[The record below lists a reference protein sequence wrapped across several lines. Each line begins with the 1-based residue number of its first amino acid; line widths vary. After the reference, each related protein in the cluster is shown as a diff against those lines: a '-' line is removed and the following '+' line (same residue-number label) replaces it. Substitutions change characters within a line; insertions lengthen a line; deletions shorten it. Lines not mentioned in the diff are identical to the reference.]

1 MSDQRRPGG
10 YRLGL
15 AVLGGFVL
23 GAATVLLVVWAS
35 GVGEEPAGRTAEA
48 PVVTPATPAAPPE
61 EEPGAGVVAEP
72 EALMPPPDLERRSL
86 LVPVQ
91 GVRSDQLA
99 DTFDDPRGSER
110 VHEALDIMAPRGTP
124 VVAVEGGRVAKL
136 FESDAGGLT
145 VYQFDPSETYAYYY
159 AHLDRYAPGLAEGQ
173 RLARGQ
179 LVGYVGS
186 TGNANPEGPHLH
198 FAIFQLGAEKRWWE
212 GVPIN
217 PYPVLRG
224 AASSSGAAQP
234 AR

>member
-23 GAATVLLVVWAS
+23 GAATVLLVVWTIGS
-35 GVGEEPAGRTAEA
+35 GDETVGRTAEV
-48 PVVTPATPAAPPE
+48 PVVTPADPAPSGEA
-61 EEPGAGVVAEP
+61 EPGDGVVTEP
-72 EALMPPPDLERRSL
+72 EALTPPPDLGRRSL

-91 GVRSDQLA
+91 GVRPDQLA
-99 DTFDDPRGSER
+99 DTFDDLRGGDR

-124 VVAVEGGRVAKL
+124 VVAVENGRVAKL

-145 VYQFDPSETYAYYY
+145 VYQFDPSETYTYYY

-173 RLARGQ
+173 RLERGQ
-179 LVGYVGS
+179 LVGYVGA

-198 FAIFQLGAEKRWWE
+198 FAIFQLGPEKKWWE

-217 PYPVLRG
+217 PYPVLRSAQASAG
-224 AASSSGAAQP
+224 AAAP